1 MLMKPTPLIHIVPA
15 SDSSI
20 LVSFA
25 EGVSIENS
33 HRVHHL
39 FRELR
44 RLQDQHLRNL
54 HPAYSSLLI
63 DFDPLQMNH
72 AQVSQLVASI
82 FQNADTC
89 RDSVGQKVNIPVC
102 YEDEFA
108 PDLIAVAETTGL
120 HTDDVV
126 RLHSTADYVVAF
138 LGFSPGFG
146 YLSGLPER
154 LNVPRRA
161 TPRKVVAAGS
171 VGIAGRQTGVYPL
184 QSPGGWQIIGRTP
197 ARIFH
202 PDRNPPT
209 MLQPG
214 DIVRFVPISPAEFA
228 NLSQSEDPNW

>member
-1 MLMKPTPLIHIVPA
+1 MLMKPTPLVHIVPA

-39 FRELR
+39 FRELH

-63 DFDPLQMNH
+63 DFDPLHTDH
-72 AQVSQLVASI
+72 ALVSQIVQSI
-82 FQNADTC
+82 LHSTDTIPAT
-89 RDSVGQKVNIPVC
+89 VGKKVNIPVC
-102 YEDEFA
+102 YEGEFA
-108 PDLIAVAETTGL
+108 PDLNAVVEETGL
-120 HTDDVV
+120 LAEEVI
-126 RLHSTADYVVAF
+126 RLHSTGDYVVAF
-138 LGFSPGFG
+138 LGFTPGFG
-146 YLSGLPER
+146 YLSGLPEP
-154 LNVPRRA
+154 LNVLRRA

-171 VGIAGRQTGVYPL
+171 VGIAGVQTGVYPL

-197 ARIFH
+197 ARMFH

-209 MLQPG
+209 LLQPG
-214 DIVRFVPISPAEFA
+214 DTVCFLPVSPAEFA
-228 NLSQSEDPNW
+228 NLSQSEEANQ